1 MDRFAKN
8 ISKETVSEGEIGE
21 EQEEES
27 VDEDD
32 IEDDEEDFE
41 VEEESDPMELQAKT
55 VANATSIWEHYKPRL
70 LTNGARVAY
79 LCSPHPTIIAH
90 SEAHKDPTNNIAVE
104 EFIKRVI
111 LPRRQR
117 NDPDPN
123 VVLAQLVD
131 KFWAERDDFVKKR
144 GFFS

>member
-90 SEAHKDPTNNIAVE
+90 SLSLIHI
-104 EFIKRVI
+104 
-111 LPRRQR
+111 
-117 NDPDPN
+117 
-123 VVLAQLVD
+123 
-131 KFWAERDDFVKKR
+131 
-144 GFFS
+144 